1 MKGLLKVSNAELEVM
16 EMLWKQ
22 GGSIKQPDLLAL
34 FEESGKTW
42 KRQTL
47 NTFLTRLEDKGLVHR
62 DNKIVKPLY
71 SREEYRFTQMKAAI
85 DSLYDGQLCGVVT
98 EFSRKN
104 AITEKEAG
112 ELISILS
119 DI

>member
-1 MKGLLKVSNAELEVM
+1 MKGLLRVSDAEFEVM

-22 GGSIKQPDLLAL
+22 GKSIKQPDLLTL

-47 NTFLTRLEDKGLVHR
+47 NTFLTRLEYKGLVHR

-85 DSLYDGQLCGVVT
+85 DNLYDGQLCDVVT
-98 EFSRKN
+98 EFSKKN
-104 AITEKEAG
+104 AISDGEVA
-112 ELISILS
+112 ELIHVLSSI
-119 DI
+119 